1 MKFFFCSQKRINESA
16 SFFTDQNSSIGT
28 SNIIPGN
35 LRFDLVAFKNL
46 KTLQMFGLSV
56 GNLTNMGSL
65 RQTIQQLAWH
75 NTTASQINEF
85 LLCDCVHKDDESYDI
100 IWPNLENVNLSDN
113 KLTLIDASIRLAP
126 NLKTLV
132 LDQNQI
138 KVIENLS
145 GLPYL
150 QTLSLCENHISQCVD
165 LHLELGG
172 NLMHL
177 NLSQNSLKSL
187 KGFRKMFTLV
197 KLDVS
202 CNAIESIDEVDHV
215 ANLPCL
221 EELILTG
228 NPIAGSVDYR
238 SRVLARFNDR
248 INDIYLDNEKGSA
261 QEIDQA
267 LALAALRQSET
278 LSTLLKQ
285 TQISPVNSDLSGL
298 SFSGG
303 DQSATTSTTNFGD
316 S

>member
-1 MKFFFCSQKRINESA
+1 
-16 SFFTDQNSSIGT
+16 
-28 SNIIPGN
+28 
-35 LRFDLVAFKNL
+35 
-46 KTLQMFGLSV
+46 MFGLNV

-75 NTTASQINEF
+75 NTTSTQINEI
-85 LLCDCVHKDDESYDI
+85 LLCDCVHKTDAHDDI
-100 IWPNLENVNLSDN
+100 IWPNLENINLADN
-113 KLTLIDASIRLAP
+113 KLSVIDTSIRLAP

-138 KVIENLS
+138 KCIENLS

-150 QTLSLCENHISQCVD
+150 QTLSLSENHISKCVD

-177 NLSQNSLKSL
+177 NLSLNNLRSLE
-187 KGFRKMFTLV
+187 GFRKMYTLV

-202 CNAIESIDEVDHV
+202 CNVIESIDEVDHV
-215 ANLPCL
+215 AGLPCL

-278 LSTLLKQ
+278 LSALMKQ
-285 TQISPVNSDLSGL
+285 TQISPIKNDLSGL
-298 SFSGG
+298 SDSTC
-303 DQSATTSTTNFGD
+303 DKLAHTASTMDSSAS
-316 S
+316 